1 MTKLETLVYL
11 MLRSFESNDK
21 VSAYLYADKIEGQG
35 YIVSPELSEDG
46 KVIGVFLIDN
56 HGRSR
61 HFNTLNGFEERK
73 NEQKKRTKK
82 AIINTRLV
90 ELGIAYK
97 LGDLELA
104 TMIKRKLPK
113 DYKYT
118 EIFDEDE
125 NGKISAVGIT
135 VLNGRYRDVANILY
149 SEIPDSF
156 DSTTITSL

>member
-11 MLRSFESNDK
+11 MLKNFENGDK
-21 VSAYLYADKIEGQG
+21 ASAYVYADNIESQG

-46 KVIGVFLIDN
+46 NVLGVFLIDK

-73 NEQKKRTKK
+73 MVRRKR
-82 AIINTRLV
+82 AQREIINARLV
-90 ELGIAYK
+90 ELGIANK

-125 NGKISAVGIT
+125 NGKISAVGFT